1 MIIKKEDVIVLVKYH
16 IGKLKNKL
24 YKLSVENNILLVQN
38 ILKISKRLGENYLRL
53 IKTAETTNDF

>member
-1 MIIKKEDVIVLVKYH
+1 VIIKKEDVIVLVKYH